1 MKTQADEGLTTAHEA
16 GYVFLR
22 QPQASKLANLFRLPV
37 PGLSRLGS
45 ESVPKALFRDLSPWT
60 LVSKPISVLLP
71 GQPAEHQLNHADL
84 DLRFAGIS
92 QMLIVLAVNSAPT
105 QPGKGPL
112 YHPPPRQQLKPSVPS
127 RTADDLKHIPPV
139 LRDPSVQGVIV
150 ILGVCPE
157 LLQARERF
165 ALQLAENLRRRRR
178 IIHGCAGDGHGQ
190 EQPYGIHGD
199 MVLPTRD
206 PLGTVVTMLA
216 TPLGRLDGLAIDA
229 AGTGRGLPTG
239 SSPDSTAEGV
249 IDGFP
254 GAVSF
259 PRREEVVDG
268 DWRQL
273 PSARQLVRRFR
284 DQAALRTGSGNLCSG
299 RTPSRRQ
306 ASSSPFRRAASS
318 AAKAST
324 PCGDQLIPWCL
335 QRADTAQS
343 LYFSTRVLAIHNP
356 ARCRCW

>member
-1 MKTQADEGLTTAHEA
+1 MA
-16 GYVFLR
+16 LR
-22 QPQASKLANLFRLPV
+22 ISRRSTDCGRP
-37 PGLSRLGS
+37 PGLGLGIRGWTSFHWASVRSVGYFARLIPFSTPKTRGEVHFS
-45 ESVPKALFRDLSPWT
+45 HRLLESVPKALFRDLSPWT

-165 ALQLAENLRRRRR
+165 ALQLAENLRRRR

-206 PLGTVVTMLA
+206 
-216 TPLGRLDGLAIDA
+216 
-229 AGTGRGLPTG
+229 
-239 SSPDSTAEGV
+239 
-249 IDGFP
+249 
-254 GAVSF
+254 
-259 PRREEVVDG
+259 
-268 DWRQL
+268 
-273 PSARQLVRRFR
+273 
-284 DQAALRTGSGNLCSG
+284 
-299 RTPSRRQ
+299 
-306 ASSSPFRRAASS
+306 
-318 AAKAST
+318 
-324 PCGDQLIPWCL
+324 
-335 QRADTAQS
+335 
-343 LYFSTRVLAIHNP
+343 
-356 ARCRCW
+356 